1 MKQWE
6 KQRSDFERLYRKP
19 ANRRL
24 KHIALW
30 VIGAVIALQMLM
42 IIFVKD
48 IAPGVMLFMRGCVG
62 LGAIIFVVICA
73 ILLYRVNS
81 EYIHGGDATEHQD

>member
-1 MKQWE
+1 
-6 KQRSDFERLYRKP
+6 
-19 ANRRL
+19 
-24 KHIALW
+24 
-30 VIGAVIALQMLM
+30 MLM

-81 EYIHGGDATEHQD
+81 EYIHGGDAPEHRD